1 MSEKLTRNDRDR
13 QKIPKMERH
22 YSVFCSEVQSWLT
35 EIGHKDY
42 SSRKAVLKKEIPDYV
57 RPEAP
62 IYFAP

>member
-1 MSEKLTRNDRDR
+1 LR
-13 QKIPKMERH
+13 QAEIPKMERH

-42 SSRKAVLKKEIPDYV
+42 SLRKAVLKKEIPDYV

>member
-22 YSVFCSEVQSWLT
+22 YSVFCSEVQFWLT

-42 SSRKAVLKKEIPDYV
+42 SLRKAVLKKGDS
-57 RPEAP
+57 
-62 IYFAP
+62 